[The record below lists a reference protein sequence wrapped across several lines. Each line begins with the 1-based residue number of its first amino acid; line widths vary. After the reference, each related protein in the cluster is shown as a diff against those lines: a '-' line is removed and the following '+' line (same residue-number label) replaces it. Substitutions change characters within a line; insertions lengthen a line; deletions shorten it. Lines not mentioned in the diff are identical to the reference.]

1 MTDAIRT
8 AGLSKRY
15 ASWWPRRTIR
25 PALRELDLRVPG
37 GGITGL
43 LGPNGAGKTTL
54 TRILLGLARP
64 TAGSARVLGHD
75 AQHESLAVRRE
86 VGFVPQERA
95 LLGWMRVPDF
105 VAGVRAVS
113 LGWDAAYAT
122 RLGRRWGV
130 GGRAR
135 LRELSP
141 GARGCLL
148 LLVALARRAPLL
160 VLDEPTAGLDPATVE
175 DVLSELAGTAADG
188 ATILLVTHRLEE
200 VDRICDRVVVLSD
213 GRAVL
218 QEDLDDLRAAWRVI
232 DVAGHPSP
240 ERLRTWPEVARVAP
254 HGEHVRLH
262 VRAAPDAVVE
272 RVRLLGAE
280 VTGVRALT
288 LREIYLAATRDDAV
302 RGDAVRGDADP
313 VDASDAPRDDLA

>member
-1 MTDAIRT
+1 VTDAIRT

-15 ASWWPRRTIR
+15 RSPYPWRSGR
-25 PALRELDLRVPG
+25 PALQDLHLHVPT

-43 LGPNGAGKTTL
+43 LGPNGAGKTTI
-54 TRILLGLARP
+54 TRLLLGLARP
-64 TAGSARVLGHD
+64 TAGSAQVLGRD
-75 AQHESLAVRRE
+75 VRRESVAVRRQ

-95 LLGWMRVPDF
+95 ILGWMRARDF
-105 VAGVRAVS
+105 VGGVRALS
-113 LGWDAAYAT
+113 PSWDEACAA
-122 RLGRRWGV
+122 RLARRWRIDE
-130 GGRAR
+130 RAR

-141 GARGCLL
+141 GTRGCLL

-175 DVLSELAGTAADG
+175 DVLSELAGAAADG

-200 VDRICDRVVVLSD
+200 VERICDRVVVMND

-218 QEDLDDLRAAWRVI
+218 QEELDELRSSWRVI
-232 DVAGHPSP
+232 DVAGHPAP
-240 ERLRTWPEVARVAP
+240 ERLRTWAEVAQVAP
-254 HGEHVRLH
+254 YGEHVRLH
-262 VRAAPDAVVE
+262 VRSAPDAVVE

-288 LREIYLAATRDDAV
+288 LREIYLAATRDE
-302 RGDAVRGDADP
+302 
-313 VDASDAPRDDLA
+313 ASGAPRDDLA